1 MGIEVDGANQ
11 KLILDSDGDTYLEA
25 ATDDTIKVY
34 VAGAHDATISANA
47 INVLSGT
54 TLTIDSGATITNSG
68 TASGFGVA
76 LDDITT
82 GDAAS
87 TLATS
92 AGNITVDAQ
101 GDDTDI
107 IFKGTDG
114 GADTTFL
121 TIDGSDAGKL
131 LPNNG
136 MDLNGKELILDADAD
151 TSITA
156 DTDDQID
163 VRISGADD
171 FTFTANSFNVLSGS
185 EIDLADNCELRIGD
199 SDDLK
204 LFHQG
209 SHSVIAHGGTG
220 DLQIRATDSGKNF
233 IIYDH
238 DASNEW
244 FKIDASGNAVFNEG
258 SADVDFRVES
268 NGNTHQFFVDGGN
281 DRIHIG
287 SATSVSSGGEEANLQ
302 ITAPNSVAKIS
313 INSFVNDANPSVLL
327 FNKSR
332 NATPGSSTIL
342 NDNDVIGKITFT
354 ADDGTDYVSH
364 GAQMFARVNGTPGE
378 NDMPVELV
386 FKTAYDGGNSTVE
399 NMSISNAGHVGIS
412 DRHTTDSSAGDQCF
426 KVINNADNQAIF
438 ANANNT
444 SMTSAVTIFRC
455 NRSGSQYYELNSM
468 FSNAGGSADK
478 EFRVDG
484 DGDVHCDGSFSGS
497 GADYAEYFQTKDG
510 NSIAVGKTVVL
521 DGDKVR
527 ASTDSDNASDILGIV
542 RPGGNGQMQRT
553 SVVIGNAQS
562 MQWHGKYLIDDYDAY
577 ILEEYTTTTWYT
589 KGKNSKGQWV
599 EGEFYH
605 SYETD
610 KIPADGTEIWGT
622 KLPPDNAVVATTEK
636 DGVTK
641 FKRKKLNP
649 SYDESKTY
657 VPREDRDEWVLIG
670 LLGQVPMTKGEKTGS
685 GWTKMKDRSGSVEL
699 WYIK

>member
-1 MGIEVDGANQ
+1 MAYVGTPLDTTNAFQSLAGKRFNGDGSTTDFTLDSSPNSTLDIEVFVGNVRQDPN
-11 KLILDSDGDTYLEA
+11 
-25 ATDDTIKVY
+25 
-34 VAGAHDATISANA
+34 SAYT
-47 INVLSGT
+47 VSGT
-54 TLTIDSGATITNSG
+54 TLAFTGAPPSGTNNIYVVHQAKAVGTIDPAVG
-68 TASGFGVA
+68 
-76 LDDITT
+76 
-82 GDAAS
+82 S
-87 TLATS
+87 TL
-92 AGNITVDAQ
+92 
-101 GDDTDI
+101 
-107 IFKGTDG
+107 
-114 GADTTFL
+114 
-121 TIDGSDAGKL
+121 
-131 LPNNG
+131 
-136 MDLNGKELILDADAD
+136 DLNGAAELILDADGD

-163 VRISGADD
+163 IRINGADD
-171 FTFTANSFNVLSGS
+171 FTFTGNSFNVLSGS

-399 NMSISNAGHVGIS
+399 NMSISNG
-412 DRHTTDSSAGDQCF
+412 
-426 KVINNADNQAIF
+426 
-438 ANANNT
+438 
-444 SMTSAVTIFRC
+444 
-455 NRSGSQYYELNSM
+455 
-468 FSNAGGSADK
+468 
-478 EFRVDG
+478 
-484 DGDVHCDGSFSGS
+484 
-497 GADYAEYFQTKDG
+497 
-510 NSIAVGKTVVL
+510 
-521 DGDKVR
+521 
-527 ASTDSDNASDILGIV
+527 
-542 RPGGNGQMQRT
+542 RT
-553 SVVIGNAQS
+553 
-562 MQWHGKYLIDDYDAY
+562 
-577 ILEEYTTTTWYT
+577 
-589 KGKNSKGQWV
+589 
-599 EGEFYH
+599 
-605 SYETD
+605 
-610 KIPADGTEIWGT
+610 
-622 KLPPDNAVVATTEK
+622 
-636 DGVTK
+636 
-641 FKRKKLNP
+641 R
-649 SYDESKTY
+649 
-657 VPREDRDEWVLIG
+657 
-670 LLGQVPMTKGEKTGS
+670 
-685 GWTKMKDRSGSVEL
+685 
-699 WYIK
+699 WYI

>member
-444 SMTSAVTIFRC
+444 SMSYVLL
-455 NRSGSQYYELNSM
+455 QY
-468 FSNAGGSADK
+468 F
-478 EFRVDG
+478 
-484 DGDVHCDGSFSGS
+484 
-497 GADYAEYFQTKDG
+497 
-510 NSIAVGKTVVL
+510 
-521 DGDKVR
+521 
-527 ASTDSDNASDILGIV
+527 
-542 RPGGNGQMQRT
+542 
-553 SVVIGNAQS
+553 VVI
-562 MQWHGKYLIDDYDAY
+562 
-577 ILEEYTTTTWYT
+577 E
-589 KGKNSKGQWV
+589 
-599 EGEFYH
+599 
-605 SYETD
+605 
-610 KIPADGTEIWGT
+610 
-622 KLPPDNAVVATTEK
+622 VVANFMNLIQCFLMQE
-636 DGVTK
+636 
-641 FKRKKLNP
+641 
-649 SYDESKTY
+649 E
-657 VPREDRDEWVLIG
+657 VLIKNLELMVMVMFIAMV
-670 LLGQVPMTKGEKTGS
+670 LLVEVVQITPSIFKQ
-685 GWTKMKDRSGSVEL
+685 KMVIL
-699 WYIK
+699 LL

>member
-1 MGIEVDGANQ
+1 MAEIRVNSTGGV
-11 KLILDSDGDTYLEA
+11 KLFDADDSHYAQIKAGTISSNTDVLELGSSA
-25 ATDDTIKVY
+25 V
-34 VAGAHDATISANA
+34 VAGTK
-47 INVLSGT
+47 V
-54 TLTIDSGATITNSG
+54 
-68 TASGFGVA
+68 
-76 LDDITT
+76 
-82 GDAAS
+82 
-87 TLATS
+87 
-92 AGNITVDAQ
+92 
-101 GDDTDI
+101 
-107 IFKGTDG
+107 
-114 GADTTFL
+114 
-121 TIDGSDAGKL
+121 
-131 LPNNG
+131 
-136 MDLNGKELILDADAD
+136 DLNGQELILDADAD

-163 VRISGADD
+163 IRVAGTDQLTIKDGALSPVTDND
-171 FTFTANSFNVLSGS
+171 VDIGTSSLEFKDGYFDGTLHCDVL
-185 EIDLADNCELRIGD
+185 DLAGTEYTSIPSLAGIDDQTSSNDDQITIADGEVCINED
-199 SDDLK
+199 SDDL
-204 LFHQG
+204 
-209 SHSVIAHGGTG
+209 
-220 DLQIRATDSGKNF
+220 
-233 IIYDH
+233 
-238 DASNEW
+238 
-244 FKIDASGNAVFNEG
+244 
-258 SADVDFRVES
+258 DFRVEGNS
-268 NGNTHQFFVDGGN
+268 NTHQLFVDGGN
-281 DRIHIG
+281 ALVMIEQHGAPGTRILPG
-287 SATSVSSGGEEANLQ
+287 DDSSGLQ
-302 ITAPNSVAKIS
+302 VKGNS
-313 INSFVNDANPSVLL
+313 NSSSRILASRHSADANGPALTL
-327 FNKSR
+327 FKSR
-332 NATPGSSTIL
+332 NTSAGSFTIIQ
-342 NDNDVIGKITFT
+342 DNDILGDIMFF
-354 ADDGTDYVSH
+354 ADDGTDAISE
-364 GAQMFARVNGTPGE
+364 GARIFARVHGTPGA
-378 NDMPVELV
+378 NDMPTELV
-386 FKTAYDGGNSTVE
+386 FGTAYDGANAIVE
-399 NMSISNAGHVGIS
+399 NMSVSNAGHVGIS
-412 DRHTTDSSAGDQCF
+412 DRHTSDSSAGDQCF

-577 ILEEYTTTTWYT
+577 VLEEYTTTTWYT
-589 KGKNSKGQWV
+589 KGKNADGEWI

-610 KIPADGTEIWGT
+610 KIPADGTEIWGA
-622 KLPPDNAVVATTEK
+622 KLPPDNAVVTATEK

-641 FKRKKLNP
+641 LKRKKLNP